1 MSSSPLLM
9 PMATLA
15 LWTLNVL
22 TFTEIQRLIAIN
34 AGRVKLE
41 DFRYGDGPKVP
52 ADIAVGN
59 RNYMNLLESPVLFYV
74 AALAAMQLGGADV
87 WMVRLAWAF
96 VALRIAHSAIHLINK
111 AFIPRIVA
119 FVASLIV
126 LALMWG
132 KLALGW

>member
-1 MSSSPLLM
+1 MPADLLL
-9 PMATLA
+9 PMTTLA

-22 TFTEIQRLIAIN
+22 TYTEIVRLIAIN
-34 AGRVKLE
+34 AGRVSLE
-41 DFRYGDGPKVP
+41 DFRYGDSANVP

-59 RNYMNLLESPVLFYV
+59 RNYMNLLESPVLFFV
-74 AALAAMQLGGADV
+74 VCLTAMQLGRVDN
-87 WMVRLAWAF
+87 WTVRLAWAF
-96 VALRIAHSAIHLINK
+96 VACRIAHSAIHLLNK

-119 FVASLIV
+119 FIASLIV

>member
-1 MSSSPLLM
+1 
-9 PMATLA
+9 MATLA

-41 DFRYGDGPKVP
+41 DFRYGDGANVP
-52 ADIAVGN
+52 TDIAVGN

-74 AALAAMQLGGADV
+74 AALTAMQLGRADT

-96 VALRIAHSAIHLINK
+96 VALRIAHSAIHVLNK

>member
-1 MSSSPLLM
+1 MPQDLLL

-22 TFTEIQRLIAIN
+22 TYMEISRLLAIR
-34 AGRVKLE
+34 AGRVQLE
-41 DFRYGDGPKVP
+41 DFRYGDSASVP
-52 ADIAVGN
+52 PDIAVGN

-74 AALAAMQLGGADV
+74 ACLAAQQSGRVDT
-87 WMVRLAWAF
+87 WMWRLAWAF
-96 VALRIAHSAIHLINK
+96 VALRIAHSAIHLLNRS
-111 AFIPRIVA
+111 FITRIVA
-119 FVASLIV
+119 FSASLVV

>member
-1 MSSSPLLM
+1 MTHELLL

-22 TFTEIQRLIAIN
+22 TYMEISRLLAIR
-34 AGRVKLE
+34 AGRTRLD
-41 DFRYGDGPKVP
+41 DFRYGDSNSVP
-52 ADIAVGN
+52 ADVAIGN

-74 AALAAMQLGGADV
+74 ACLAAMQTGRTDG

-96 VALRIAHSAIHLINK
+96 VALRIAHSVIHLLDRNFIARII
-111 AFIPRIVA
+111 AFSC
-119 FVASLIV
+119 SLVV